1 MSLEGKT
8 VFIACLIGG
17 AVSLVNAEV
26 ALDSPFLPAS
36 GSQASA
42 QEGVL
47 LEFRGIMAM
56 NGEEFFN
63 LVDPSTKKGA
73 WLKLNQTG
81 RAFVVRGHEVSGPSD
96 NVIVEYQGRT
106 IKLALLRPKT
116 AKAAPLIASAAAA
129 AGAAAPRGPISPV
142 VLNPTPADEAVRL
155 EAFRAEVLRRRLQ
168 RQQAAQQGAA
178 VPEHRAK

>member
-1 MSLEGKT
+1 MSLAGKAVLIT
-8 VFIACLIGG
+8 CLIGG
-17 AVSLVNAEV
+17 AAFLVRAEV
-26 ALDSPFLPAS
+26 ALDSPFLPVS

-81 RAFVVRGHEVSGPSD
+81 RPFVVRGHEVSGPAD

-106 IKLALLRPKT
+106 LKLALLRPKT
-116 AKAAPLIASAAAA
+116 AKASPVASVAAAA
-129 AGAAAPRGPISPV
+129 AAAAPRGPISPV

-178 VPEHRAK
+178 APAPQAK